1 MVNAIAGG
9 GTLLTFP
16 ALLAFGTPPVI
27 ANATSTVAL
36 VLGTAG
42 SFFGYRKQIA
52 EVRPWL
58 RWFAP
63 VSLLGGLLG
72 GILLTSTRESIFAA
86 LVPFLLL
93 FATLLFLGQGTVRRL
108 AGFGDAVGKAPGRHS
123 RALGLAVGFQFLVA
137 LYGGYFGAGIGILML
152 ASLALLGLTDIHQ
165 MNGLKTV
172 LGSLINLVAA
182 LWFVAAGLVDW
193 PRAAVMAA
201 AALAGYYLGSHGAQ
215 RIPQRVV
222 RLLITTI
229 GFGIS
234 GWLFYRRFAL

>member
-86 LVPFLLL
+86 LVPFL
-93 FATLLFLGQGTVRRL
+93 FVVWRDSATRWGRPRGAT
-108 AGFGDAVGKAPGRHS
+108 PGP
-123 RALGLAVGFQFLVA
+123 
-137 LYGGYFGAGIGILML
+137 
-152 ASLALLGLTDIHQ
+152 
-165 MNGLKTV
+165 
-172 LGSLINLVAA
+172 
-182 LWFVAAGLVDW
+182 WDW
-193 PRAAVMAA
+193 PSASNSWWRSTAATSERASV
-201 AALAGYYLGSHGAQ
+201 S
-215 RIPQRVV
+215 
-222 RLLITTI
+222 
-229 GFGIS
+229 
-234 GWLFYRRFAL
+234 